1 MDTFGNGSMQFAF
14 NLPNVDIEILEFLKF
29 QNFAHPV
36 FQYPNAPATLC
47 LDAKPITVTADDKN
61 STCSQSTSVIY
72 GTMNG
77 TTGTVALSYQMGYS
91 NTGSWTVQRKSSGHC
106 NIFQIV
112 DGILLHY
119 R

>member
-1 MDTFGNGSMQFAF
+1 MRFAF

-29 QNFAHPV
+29 QNFAHPI